1 MGVNGLYGLSGS
13 GLDIE
18 SMVKVGM
25 MSKQN
30 EYDKMQQKMTKQT
43 WQKEAYN
50 TVYSD
55 LTTFNYST
63 LSQYKM
69 QSTMDAKGAT
79 STNTGVAT
87 VTANGA
93 AAAMSHTIEVESM
106 ASNAY
111 LLTGDEK
118 ITRNSGA
125 AGTSIYL
132 KDVFDTTG
140 MTSDDKL
147 EFTINDGENKA
158 KVSISYSQ
166 IFSDNQTLYDLASA
180 INSAR
185 TTGGDKLNLTAS
197 YDANNDA
204 FAIYN
209 NVGGA
214 ANKIEISV
222 GNERTG
228 ELFNRLNL
236 YTVTQGLDD
245 DGTVTSDLGTK
256 VDFSATGIDAAQ
268 SEVDSRQADLTNA
281 QNVLAEKQAALAT
294 AQEAETAAIQAY
306 DDLDAKIAQYNE
318 WKTLADRWSTDV
330 CPASTKGQYTYS
342 IQRPAWI
349 ADALNELGITDT
361 MTYTNTNEGM
371 RWDLD
376 NALTQQISTTIQQ
389 RLVGDGTSE
398 NPGLYQQRTDA
409 ETAKNDAADAVTA
422 ASDGVT
428 AANDG
433 VTAAAAALATAQTD
447 YDTAFAAYQ
456 NQTQGASGTDGT
468 VKIDGRTYTTDTNK
482 VVASNVTYT
491 IVGKGK
497 STVTVTQD
505 TDAIVDKVKSF
516 VEDYN
521 KLLDGLYDKYM
532 EQRYSDYKPLTDA
545 QKDDMKDEQIEKWEK
560 KAKSGLLYHDATIGK
575 ILDGMREALGTPV
588 DGLAGKYS
596 SAYAIGIDT
605 SKTNGHIKLDE
616 DKLRQALAEEPSC
629 VYEIFGSLPEAD
641 ADGNYDYDSMGIAQ
655 RLGDVMTS
663 SMREV
668 KQYAGETSEMA
679 DGSDLG
685 NLMMELQTKMSNF
698 KTMMTAFE
706 NNLYKKYDAME
717 VTLSKLGAQMN
728 FIVGT
733 QQY

>member
-43 WQKEAYN
+43 WRKEAYN

-63 LSQYKM
+63 LSPYKM

-93 AAAMSHTIEVESM
+93 AAAMSHTIEVESL

-125 AGTSIYL
+125 SGTSIYL

-180 INSAR
+180 INGAR
-185 TTGGDKLNLTAS
+185 TTSGDKLNLTAS
-197 YDANNDA
+197 YDATNDA

-214 ANKIEISV
+214 NNKIQISV
-222 GNERTG
+222 GNEKTG

-268 SEVDSRQADLTNA
+268 SVVDSKQADLTDA
-281 QNVLAEKQAALAT
+281 QNVLAEKEAALTT
-294 AQEAETAAIQAY
+294 AQADEATAIQAY
-306 DDLDAKIAQYNE
+306 DDLDAKITQYNN

-330 CPASTKGQYTYS
+330 CPANRKGQYTYS
-342 IQRPAWI
+342 IARPAWI
-349 ADALNELGITDT
+349 TDALNELGITDT
-361 MTYTNTNEGM
+361 MTYNNTNEGM

-376 NALTQQISTTIQQ
+376 NALTRQISATIQQ
-389 RLVGDGTSE
+389 RLDGTSE

-409 ETAKNDAADAVTA
+409 ETAKNDAAVAVTA
-422 ASDGVT
+422 ASDEVT
-428 AANDG
+428 AANDD
-433 VTAAAAALATAQTD
+433 VTAATAALAAAQAD
-447 YDTAFAAYQ
+447 YDTAFADYQ

-588 DGLAGKYS
+588 DGLAGKYN

-641 ADGNYDYDSMGIAQ
+641 KDGNYDYDSMGIAQ